1 MSKIALGLKIDLSK
15 MDMARIF
22 NGKNGAQYLDAT
34 IFVDLEQLDQYGNS
48 GMITQDVT
56 KEEKAQKIQGN
67 ILGNGNVFWVEN
79 GQAPQKVNQSQGG
92 FQQQA
97 PQQSQGGFQQQAPA
111 PQQQQGGFQQQSHQ
125 EPRDANGFTRAQ
137 GGFQN
142 QPQQQPQQQQQGG
155 FQQQGK
161 Q

>member
-79 GQAPQKVNQSQGG
+79 GQAPQKANQSQG

-97 PQQSQGGFQQQAPA
+97 PQQVLQG
-111 PQQQQGGFQQQSHQ
+111 S
-125 EPRDANGFTRAQ
+125 
-137 GGFQN
+137 
-142 QPQQQPQQQQQGG
+142 QQQPQAVQGFSNQTPSQQNQPCNAPQQPQGG
-155 FQQQGK
+155 FMPNNG
-161 Q
+161 

>member
-79 GQAPQKVNQSQGG
+79 GQAPQKASQGQG

-97 PQQSQGGFQQQAPA
+97 PQQQAPQGFQPQQAGGFL
-111 PQQQQGGFQQQSHQ
+111 
-125 EPRDANGFTRAQ
+125 
-137 GGFQN
+137 N
-142 QPQQQPQQQQQGG
+142 QPQQSYSNQTPAQQNQPYNAPQQTGG
-155 FQQQGK
+155 FMPNNA
-161 Q
+161 